1 MLTRL
6 QMPAGKAV
14 ALAAMPTAMLM
25 GMGLTPQLAQ
35 ADTQSKNGFKP
46 GPCVSQPDEAD
57 EADAKAKAKEK
68 AEEEKKAE
76 ESATDKDA
84 EPKPS
89 ASADKSSADTQD
101 DSAEAEA
108 PSSSD
113 SDSDA
118 IDPLGVGSLLGG
130 VLGGGEKESEAP
142 EPEPEPK
149 ASESTKDSAAD
160 SVTDTVG
167 KVTGSVSDTVKETT
181 EKATD
186 TVGRTTGGDDAG
198 AEGYPCPEFDADLF
212 DNAEY
217 EDTSSRLPNQPWQLE
232 SSMLS
237 LHGLDFK
244 GIVKVRT
251 HDGSLKKVLKFTAKG
266 VDIKDLHQ
274 MVEGPGGTTMHVEAR
289 KGSTSTIR
297 QGTVTM
303 YTEELRGNLFG
314 IIPIVFSPKMPPPLN
329 IKEVFFTNAK
339 VKQAGQFGGALTV
352 PGIHSYGAPG

>member
-57 EADAKAKAKEK
+57 EDKAKDDKAKEK
-68 AEEEKKAE
+68 EAAKPS
-76 ESATDKDA
+76 ESSAPSDKEA

-89 ASADKSSADTQD
+89 ASAGTSSD
-101 DSAEAEA
+101 A
-108 PSSSD
+108 PETEESSSSSG

-118 IDPLGVGSLLGG
+118 IDPLGVGS
-130 VLGGGEKESEAP
+130 VLGGILGDEEKKETA
-142 EPEPEPK
+142 EPEPEPT
-149 ASESTKDSAAD
+149 ESKSPAGD
-160 SVTDTVG
+160 VTDTAG
-167 KVTGSVSDTVKETT
+167 KVTDKVTDAVKDTT

-186 TVGRTTGGDDAG
+186 TVGGAAGGGEAG
-198 AEGYPCPEFDADLF
+198 AEGFPCPEFDEDAFANAD
-212 DNAEY
+212 Y
-217 EDTSSRLPNQPWQLE
+217 EDTSSRLPNSPWQLE

-244 GIVKVRT
+244 GIVQVRT

-274 MVEGPGGTTMHVEAR
+274 MVEGPGGTRMHVEAR

-339 VKQAGQFGGALTV
+339 VKQAGQFGGTLTV
-352 PGIHSYGAPG
+352 PGIHSYGVPG

>member
-14 ALAAMPTAMLM
+14 ALAAMPTAMLVS
-25 GMGLTPQLAQ
+25 MGLTPQLAQ
-35 ADTQSKNGFKP
+35 ADTQSRNGFRP
-46 GPCVSQPDEAD
+46 GPCVSQPDEPD
-57 EADAKAKAKEK
+57 EDQDAKDKAKEE
-68 AEEEKKAE
+68 AEAKKKAE
-76 ESATDKDA
+76 ELEAKKKAAAKEDDEK
-84 EPKPS
+84 EPTSS
-89 ASADKSSADTQD
+89 AS
-101 DSAEAEA
+101 
-108 PSSSD
+108 PSSGTSD
-113 SDSDA
+113 SSDADDGEA
-118 IDPLGVGSLLGG
+118 IDPLGVGGLLGG
-130 VLGGGEKESEAP
+130 VLGGGEKETA
-142 EPEPEPK
+142 EPK
-149 ASESTKDSAAD
+149 ATSEPTPEQSKPAAGIG
-160 SVTDTVG
+160 DTVD

-181 EKATD
+181 DKASGIAGKAAGGAGATD
-186 TVGRTTGGDDAG
+186 
-198 AEGYPCPEFDADLF
+198 AEGFPCPEFDADAF
-212 DNAEY
+212 KNAEY

-237 LHGLDFK
+237 LHGLDYK
-244 GIVKVRT
+244 GIVQVRT

-329 IKEVFFTNAK
+329 IKEVFFTNVT

-352 PGIHSYGAPG
+352 PGIKSYGVPG

>member
-57 EADAKAKAKEK
+57 EAKAKEK
-68 AEEEKKAE
+68 EKDEAKAD
-76 ESATDKDA
+76 ESSSDKEA

-89 ASADKSSADTQD
+89 ASADTSSDDTKD
-101 DSAEAEA
+101 APEAEE
-108 PSSSD
+108 SSSTSD
-113 SDSDA
+113 SGSDA
-118 IDPLGVGSLLGG
+118 IDPLGVGGLLGG
-130 VLGGGEKESEAP
+130 VLGGSGTESEKTES
-142 EPEPEPK
+142 EPEPEPT
-149 ASESTKDSAAD
+149 ASESSTDSAAG

-181 EKATD
+181 DKATD
-186 TVGRTTGGDDAG
+186 TVGQTTGGDEAG

-217 EDTSSRLPNQPWQLE
+217 EDTSSRLPNQPWRME

-352 PGIHSYGAPG
+352 PGIHSYGVPG